1 MSKEFNS
8 ALEHFTNP
16 AAALLHQGMA
26 QQPKK
31 TEAPQPVDI
40 EAEREKI
47 HQEERARIYAEMSRE
62 TKSKK
67 LQLLIYPSLYRDI
80 KALADKEGASVNNY
94 INEVL
99 RVHRDSMKDK
109 AEANR

>member
-1 MSKEFNS
+1 MSKDFNS
-8 ALEHFTNP
+8 DIKRQGTP
-16 AAALLHQGMA
+16 ASMFFQA
-26 QQPKK
+26 
-31 TEAPQPVDI
+31 APQNA
-40 EAEREKI
+40 AEGQEKATEDQIREKI
-47 HQEERARIYAEMSRE
+47 RQEERAKIYAEIGRE